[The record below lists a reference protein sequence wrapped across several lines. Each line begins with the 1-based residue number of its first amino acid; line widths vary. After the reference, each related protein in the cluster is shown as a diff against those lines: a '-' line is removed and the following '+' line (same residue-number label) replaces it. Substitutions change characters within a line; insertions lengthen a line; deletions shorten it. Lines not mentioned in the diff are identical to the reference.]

1 MRIRSLLILS
11 FLIATLLPSAI
22 FYYWSHRASVEREF
36 AEVEDRH
43 LLIARNIGFALER
56 YQRDVAATFESAS
69 SALVGRRNITDI
81 SHLLM
86 QLNMRCVVVADPET
100 GRILYRVETPG
111 QTEPDVIPAELL
123 EMLKTALV
131 PGKTVFSGVS
141 ESPGGENVIYLVRPI
156 DGFLAIGQIG
166 TGYFRQL
173 GDNIAFGHKGHAAIV
188 DQHGRVLAHPLE
200 DWVASRK
207 DISQISAVRR
217 MMNGETGI
225 EQFYS
230 PAMKGDMIAGLTTVP
245 GPGWGVMVPQPVA
258 EIFDKVS
265 ENQSSVFLAIG
276 TGLLITLG
284 LGLPLTWFMA
294 RPIETLVEA
303 MKTNA
308 RTKQLN
314 PVDTDGGLLPVTEI
328 AHFRKTYNLMVRRVT
343 KAAKQIE
350 KLAYTDTVTGL
361 PNRDHLQDIA
371 VPILNEAG
379 MTRPGGIVVL
389 VDIDNFKEVNDLHGH
404 AVGDEFLK
412 ACAGKL
418 LKITAQLNAHGQ
430 ATTQTGPIAEPVV
443 ARIGGDEF
451 IILVQGLTEESAIR
465 AFLDDLR
472 AELSVPPADM
482 TLIATSSASIGC
494 AAFPKDGRS
503 LEEVIKHA
511 DIAMYRAKTGGK
523 NMSEIYT
530 PESGSLTAVQMRRD
544 LLLGIHAGQ
553 LQLEYQ
559 PKVCSRRRAVI
570 GVEAL
575 VRWNHPEHGRL
586 MPGVWIP
593 AITDSPAMNR
603 LGEWVID
610 RAVQDQQAL
619 ARKGHDLYVSVNIGA
634 KHFISPGFV
643 ETLIN
648 LRDKYDINPACLEI
662 EVTED
667 ALFASEERAVA
678 VFDEVS
684 KLGYTI
690 TIDDFGRGYSNIARL
705 TRLPVDILKVDR
717 SIITGAA
724 KDERIRAILASTL
737 SMARDLGCRTVAEGI
752 ETLEQAEFVTRLGA
766 NCLQGYY
773 FARAMPLDD
782 LTDWLEHDA
791 DSELQAY
798 QDRFNPVTKD
808 A

>member
-1 MRIRSLLILS
+1 MRIRSFLILS
-11 FLIATLLPSAI
+11 FLIATLVPSAI
-22 FYYWSHRASVEREF
+22 FYFWSHRASVEREF

-43 LLIARNIGFALER
+43 LLIARNLGFALER
-56 YQRDVAATFESAS
+56 YQQDIAATFESAS
-69 SALVGRRNITDI
+69 SALTGERSIADI
-81 SHLLM
+81 SHLLT
-86 QLNMRCVVVADPET
+86 QLNMRCVVIADAET
-100 GRILYRVETPG
+100 GRVLRRIETPG
-111 QTEPDVIPAELL
+111 VTEPDVLPAELL
-123 EMLKTALV
+123 ERLGRIAV

-141 ESPGGENVIYLVRPI
+141 GGPGGENVIYLVRPI

-173 GDNIAFGHKGHAAIV
+173 GDSIAFGNKGHAAIV
-188 DQHGRVLAHPLE
+188 DQYGRVLAHPLE

-207 DISQISAVRR
+207 DISKVSAVAR

-245 GPGWGVMVPQPVA
+245 GPGWGVMVPQPVS
-258 EIFDKVS
+258 EIFDKVA
-265 ENQSSVFLAIG
+265 ENQSSVFLALG
-276 TGLLITLG
+276 VGLLITLG

-294 RPIETLVEA
+294 KPIESLVA
-303 MKTNA
+303 SMKANA
-308 RTKQLN
+308 RNKQLN
-314 PVDTDGGLLPVTEI
+314 PIDTDGGLLPVTEI
-328 AHFRKTYNLMVRRVT
+328 AHFRKAYNLMVRRVT
-343 KAAKQIE
+343 RAAKQIE

-389 VDIDNFKEVNDLHGH
+389 VDIDNFKEINDLHGH

-412 ACAGKL
+412 ACAAKL
-418 LKITAQLNAHGQ
+418 LKITSQLNAHGQ

-451 IILVQGLTEESAIR
+451 IILVQGLTEENAIR

-472 AELSVPPADM
+472 AELSVPPGDM
-482 TLIATSSASIGC
+482 SLIATSSASIGC
-494 AAFPKDGRS
+494 AAFPKDGRE

-511 DIAMYRAKTGGK
+511 DIAMYRAKAGGK
-523 NMSEIYT
+523 NMSAIYT

-593 AITDSPAMNR
+593 AITDSPAMNQ

-643 ETLIN
+643 ETLID
-648 LRDKYDINPACLEI
+648 LRDKYDFNPACLEI

-705 TRLPVDILKVDR
+705 TKLPVDFLKVDR
-717 SIITGAA
+717 SIIIGAA
-724 KDERIRAILASTL
+724 KDDRIKAILASTL

-798 QDRFNPVTKD
+798 QDRFNPVTRD